1 MPITDQE
8 LRDNYYLAVVVYLC
22 NYASPY
28 SATDSSTGEPWAF
41 QLADNGNEPHPSPY
55 IRVWDIK
62 SQEQPSDETLMAA
75 LSMAMIDDAHA
86 ELYPRLKPGCF
97 AIS

>member
-28 SATDSSTGEPWAF
+28 SATDSSTGDPWAF
-41 QLADNGNEPHPSPY
+41 ALADNGNEPHPNPY
-55 IRVWDIK
+55 ISSWDIK
-62 SQEQPSDETLMAA
+62 SHERPSDYPDGDGFDGDDRRCSCRA
-75 LSMAMIDDAHA
+75 LPAV
-86 ELYPRLKPGCF
+86 
-97 AIS
+97 